1 MGDNS
6 VPLNRKATQEEQI
19 GISAMVSLAAVSSR
33 LCILVLILGI
43 SCRTQAWVSTAVSR
57 SIQRLSSTT
66 SLSAERRFAQHQP
79 NKFAGDGKL
88 AEMNKQRVQTAGRV
102 GTKRFVDP
110 CKVFIGN
117 LPFDVDEKK
126 LTAHILNTMGQ
137 SKIVMKP
144 AKVIRDWKTGK
155 SKGYGFAVFSD
166 PMYATVCM
174 ESVNGKMLEG
184 RALTVDQGKKKD
196 LDNQLYLKKKKKVPV
211 DEEEA
216 AIVEA
221 LDEAESEEEDQIL
234 HIFGDTDDDIELD
247 AILFGLQD
255 DDDEDDIDGIFL
267 EKHFKYEEVDPNLNR
282 EQRREAQKKSK
293 RKKKANNGFG

>member
-1 MGDNS
+1 
-6 VPLNRKATQEEQI
+6 
-19 GISAMVSLAAVSSR
+19 MVFFAANNSR
-33 LCILVLILGI
+33 LYLLVLLLGI
-43 SCRTQAWVSTAVSR
+43 SCRTQAWVSTAASR
-57 SIQRLSSTT
+57 SVQRLSSTT

-79 NKFAGDGKL
+79 NQYAGDGKL
-88 AEMNKQRVQTAGRV
+88 AEMNKRRVQTAGRV

-137 SKIVMKP
+137 SKIIMKP
-144 AKVIRDWKTGK
+144 AKIIREWKTGK

-174 ESVNGKMLEG
+174 ESVNGKKLEG
-184 RALTVDQGKKKD
+184 RALTVDQGKKKEQ
-196 LDNQLYLKKKKKVPV
+196 DNQLYLKKKKMVPV

-216 AIVEA
+216 VIAEA
-221 LDEAESEEEDQIL
+221 LDEAENDDEAEDEEENPYL
-234 HIFGDTDDDIELD
+234 HTFDDDIELD
-247 AILFGLQD
+247 AVLFGLQD
-255 DDDEDDIDGIFL
+255 DDDDDDIDGIFL

-293 RKKKANNGFG
+293 RKKKATTGFG